1 VTALSSCLVLFIKET
16 ELMYTWTLDVSNTSE
31 RDRNNLLT
39 CYRIMTGNTVLLK
52 DNFLTGKCK
61 CPSEL
66 EGQSGIEFYSEPL
79 SGFNLEGLN
88 EEQKDF
94 LEEYILECSKPVK
107 ITRHLTYSSSK
118 SPLPDTLIDGTTF
131 CEGYGNGVKGTVIF
145 SPHTHLIGT
154 KVKLDGR
161 SNVPINQYGTCI

>member
-1 VTALSSCLVLFIKET
+1 
-16 ELMYTWTLDVSNTSE
+16 MYTWTLDISE
-31 RDRNNLLT
+31 SSVRDIENLRT
-39 CYRIMTGNTVLLK
+39 CYRLMTNHPVIRKG
-52 DNFLTGKCK
+52 NFLAGKCK

-88 EEQKDF
+88 KEQKDF

-118 SPLPDTLIDGTTF
+118 SPLPDTLIDVTQTF

-161 SNVPINQYGTCI
+161 SKVPINQYGTCI